1 MGAQPEV
8 SMATMEVTGVG
19 KRHPPQ
25 NFCDAKIITA
35 SWQLRGRGRACCS
48 TGVLGGPHPGT
59 RGRRGASPSAMGIC
73 GAAGQRGPAT
83 RTPSRARVADP
94 APRAGGRTRHARSR
108 APAGRT
114 QLPRRRAPRLRVFA
128 SLSSGCQCSDPPP
141 WKMRLLSAP
150 GCGSH
155 KGRFTKTAL
164 SPGYHP
170 GSTQPAGRLTDQ
182 VQVAE

>member
-48 TGVLGGPHPGT
+48 TGVSAGAPPGDTGTPRRLTKCLGHLRGCRTEGPSDQDALACSCRRPG
-59 RGRRGASPSAMGIC
+59 SAC
-73 GAAGQRGPAT
+73 GGH
-83 RTPSRARVADP
+83 
-94 APRAGGRTRHARSR
+94 TRHARSR

-114 QLPRRRAPRLRVFA
+114 QLPRRRAPRLRV
-128 SLSSGCQCSDPPP
+128 SQLGLSVFRPPTLEDAP
-141 WKMRLLSAP
+141 SVCTRLRQSQGPL
-150 GCGSH
+150 H
-155 KGRFTKTAL
+155 KDHLVARVSPRAHPACWAL
-164 SPGYHP
+164 N
-170 GSTQPAGRLTDQ
+170 
-182 VQVAE
+182 

>member
-48 TGVLGGPHPGT
+48 TGSLRGPHPGT

-114 QLPRRRAPRLRVFA
+114 QLPRRRAPRLRV
-128 SLSSGCQCSDPPP
+128 SQLGLSVFRPPTLEDAP
-141 WKMRLLSAP
+141 SVCTRLRQSQGPL
-150 GCGSH
+150 H
-155 KGRFTKTAL
+155 KDRLVARVSPRAHPACWAL
-164 SPGYHP
+164 N
-170 GSTQPAGRLTDQ
+170 
-182 VQVAE
+182 

>member
-48 TGVLGGPHPGT
+48 TGALGGPT
-59 RGRRGASPSAMGIC
+59 RGHGDAAAPHQVPWAFAGLPDRGAQRPGRPRVLVSPTRLRVRV
-73 GAAGQRGPAT
+73 AALAT
-83 RTPSRARVADP
+83 RAHAPPRVARSC
-94 APRAGGRTRHARSR
+94 RAAAH
-108 APAGRT
+108 
-114 QLPRRRAPRLRVFA
+114 RVFA

-170 GSTQPAGRLTDQ
+170 GSTRPAGRLTDQ
-182 VQVAE
+182 VRVAE

>member
-48 TGVLGGPHPGT
+48 TGSLRGPHPGT

-94 APRAGGRTRHARSR
+94 APRAVATLATRAHAPPRVARSCR
-108 APAGRT
+108 AAAR
-114 QLPRRRAPRLRVFA
+114 RVFA

-170 GSTQPAGRLTDQ
+170 GRTRPAGRLTDQ
-182 VQVAE
+182 VRVAE